1 MATVSHRTES
11 VSGRESVPVR
21 PHPRSERPTGL
32 EDDSRALR
40 RSLVIGDVIV
50 LALGW
55 GVPSLSA
62 GSAAPDRRAL
72 TAIVAGLVTM
82 VVLYQGG
89 LYHSRVCALRSVLV
103 FRVILATAAGTIAFV
118 GCQWLAAD
126 VTPSVAVV
134 GAAIVGVGLLAE
146 RWRFDRWLKTRRSGG
161 RSLRS
166 VILIGTDAGAA
177 ELMRIFTDEPE
188 LGYHV
193 AGVVGDKTSEDSWSG
208 IESCTD
214 ATGLDQLAKRVGAS
228 GVILVASAAG
238 SAVGHD
244 AVREALRAGL
254 HVQVWPGLNGVSSRR
269 VRLTPVSRLPMFY
282 VEPRSVAPW
291 QLATKRVTDV
301 IVSVAL
307 FPFVAPVLLA
317 CACWIKLED
326 GGPVLYRHQVIGRS
340 GTPITVLKLRT
351 MVPDASQM
359 LVDVAELN
367 ERRGGPLFKATNDP
381 RVTRAGRILRAT
393 SLDELP
399 QLWNVLKGSMS
410 LVGPRFALPD
420 EVEQFDED
428 LRRRHDMRPGM
439 TGLWQSEAR
448 DNPSFSAYRR
458 LDLFY
463 VDNWSLTLDFEIAL
477 NTVYSVCVRAIRGVF
492 GAARPPRDATAE
504 LGAAYDDSIAN

>member
-1 MATVSHRTES
+1 
-11 VSGRESVPVR
+11 
-21 PHPRSERPTGL
+21 
-32 EDDSRALR
+32 
-40 RSLVIGDVIV
+40 LVIGDVVV

-62 GSAAPDRRAL
+62 GAAAPDRRAL
-72 TAIVAGLVTM
+72 SAVVAGVVTM
-82 VVLYQGG
+82 IVLYRGG
-89 LYHSRVCALRSVLV
+89 LYHSRVCTLRSALVVRVL
-103 FRVILATAAGTIAFV
+103 LATAAGTIAFV
-118 GCQWLAAD
+118 GCEWLAGD
-126 VTPSVAVV
+126 VTPWVAAA
-134 GAAIVGVGLLAE
+134 GAMIVGVGLLAE
-146 RWRFDRWLKTRRSGG
+146 RWRFDRWLKARRSGG
-161 RSLRS
+161 RSLRT
-166 VILIGTDAGAA
+166 VILVGTDAGAA
-177 ELMRIFTDEPE
+177 ELMRILTDEPE
-188 LGYHV
+188 LGYRV
-193 AGVVGDKTSEDSWSG
+193 GGVVGDNAGKDPWHRL
-208 IESCTD
+208 ESCAD
-214 ATGLDQLAKRVGAS
+214 AAGLERLAERVGAS

-254 HVQVWPGLNGVSSRR
+254 HVQVWPGLNGVSYRR

-282 VEPRSVAPW
+282 VEPESVARW
-291 QLATKRVTDV
+291 QLAAKRAIDV
-301 IVSVAL
+301 VVSAL
-307 FPFVAPVLLA
+307 LLPFVAPILLV

-351 MVPDASQM
+351 MVPDASGM
-359 LVDVAELN
+359 LVDVAPLN

-381 RVTRAGRILRAT
+381 RVTRAGRVLRAT

-410 LVGPRFALPD
+410 LVGPRFALPA

-463 VDNWSLTLDFEIAL
+463 VDNWSLTLDFEIVL
-477 NTVYSVCVRAIRGVF
+477 NTVYSVGVRSVRVLLGL
-492 GAARPPRDATAE
+492 ARSPTPETADLKACDE
-504 LGAAYDDSIAN
+504 GLVN